1 MHYHQNRHAFNSFQ
15 GPGSVLKTPISHDGL
30 YICDVCF
37 NELDSPYY
45 PLPPNMQSWVWAWEP
60 EMRPTWTTQLERLEC
75 NFQHC
80 MLGGGGSSCRHT
92 HAVLNSTHACVHVTH
107 LIIHNHCC
115 ISSIRA
121 AAILYGILTQLMLNL
136 TEGTVS
142 KKAQLWVQRDA
153 CEMGVFKTDPG
164 PWTELKACRLWC

>member
-1 MHYHQNRHAFNSFQ
+1 MF
-15 GPGSVLKTPISHDGL
+15 
-30 YICDVCF
+30 
-37 NELDSPYY
+37 
-45 PLPPNMQSWVWAWEP
+45 
-60 EMRPTWTTQLERLEC
+60 
-75 NFQHC
+75 
-80 MLGGGGSSCRHT
+80 GGGGSSCRHT

-164 PWTELKACRLWC
+164 P